1 MVKKEM
7 ETRMVIYRE
16 EAEFVGD
23 YKQALIFES
32 IL

>member
-7 ETRMVIYRE
+7 ETKMVIYRE
-16 EAEFVGD
+16 QAEFVGD
-23 YKQALIFES
+23 YIQALIFES

>member
-7 ETRMVIYRE
+7 ETRIVIYKE

-23 YKQALIFES
+23 YRQALIFES